1 VATDLDLRRSEMSGL
16 PPVDALTS
24 PTGQLGRRRSG
35 RATVA
40 ALAAWVAVVAVG
52 RWWGLRLLAHGRRLE
67 LPEPPLLGRA
77 GPGLTPRLAV
87 PVLVAA
93 ALVAGLPWASRA
105 LRWGWLLVVSV
116 AGSAVWAVAL
126 AFVDGPSWTAGLTRG
141 LSGGNELGADVAR
154 VAAHPA
160 RFLATF
166 SRDIGRY
173 HVQVR
178 GHPPG
183 MILVLVGLRD
193 LGLSGP
199 GWAAAL
205 CIGAGCAAA
214 AVVLVAAR
222 LVAGEQRARQA
233 APFLVLSPAAI
244 WIATSTDA
252 FFLLVA
258 AIAVTLAI
266 AALRPTATHAGRLAV
281 AAGLAFAAC
290 LLLSYGLVLVALVP
304 VVLAWRWRRVRPL
317 AVMGLVTLAGLAAF
331 GLTGFW
337 WPAGLLATRHQYGVL
352 RVSRPYWYFVLADL
366 SAWAIALG
374 PAMAVAL
381 VRLTGWPGG
390 PRWWARSGPRR
401 GHGLA
406 LLVFGG
412 LVAALV
418 ADLSGMSEAE
428 VERIWLPFGVWV
440 LLAGVS
446 LAGRRARPWLA
457 LQAASAVVLVALV
470 TTQW

>member
-1 VATDLDLRRSEMSGL
+1 MATDLDQATREITDPAPAAAGTRPTSRSSW
-16 PPVDALTS
+16 
-24 PTGQLGRRRSG
+24 RRSG
-35 RATVA
+35 RTTAA
-40 ALAAWVAVVAVG
+40 ALGAWVALVAVG

-67 LPEPPLLGRA
+67 LPQPPLLGRA

-87 PVLVAA
+87 PVLVALV
-93 ALVAGLPWASRA
+93 LVAALPWASRR
-105 LRWGWLLVVSV
+105 LQWSWLLVAGVV
-116 AGSAVWAVAL
+116 GSAAWAAAL

-141 LSGGNELGADVAR
+141 LTGGNELGADLTR

-166 SRDIGRY
+166 SRDVAQY

-205 CIGAGCAAA
+205 CIGAGCTAG
-214 AVVLVAAR
+214 AVVLVSAR
-222 LVAGEQRARQA
+222 LVAGEDRARRA
-233 APFLVLSPAAI
+233 APFIVLSPAAI
-244 WIATSTDA
+244 WIATSPDA

-258 AIAVTLAI
+258 AIAVMLAV
-266 AALRPTATHAGRLAV
+266 ASLRPTSTRSGLLAV
-281 AAGLAFAAC
+281 AAGMAFAAC
-290 LLLSYGLVLVALVP
+290 LLLSYGLVLVATIP
-304 VVLAWRWRRVRPL
+304 AVVAWRWRRCRPL
-317 AVMGLVTLAGLAAF
+317 VVMGIVTVAALAAF
-331 GLTGFW
+331 GLSGFW

-352 RVSRPYWYFVLADL
+352 RVSRPYGYFVLADL
-366 SAWAIALG
+366 SAWALALG
-374 PAMAVAL
+374 PAMAVAV
-381 VRLTGWPGG
+381 VRLTGWPGAS
-390 PRWWARSGPRR
+390 RWWSRSGPRR

-412 LVAALV
+412 LAAALV

-428 VERIWLPFGVWV
+428 VERIWLPFGAWV
-440 LLAGVS
+440 LLAGAA
-446 LAGRRARPWLA
+446 LAGRSVRPWLA